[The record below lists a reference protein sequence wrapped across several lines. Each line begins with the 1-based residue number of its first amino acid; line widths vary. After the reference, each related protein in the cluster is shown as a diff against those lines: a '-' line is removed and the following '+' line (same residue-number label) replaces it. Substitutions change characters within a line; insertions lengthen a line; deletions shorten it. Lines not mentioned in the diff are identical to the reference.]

1 MNQSTLISLSIGELT
16 RNTWEPVLE
25 EAVSALRSGYT
36 HYSPVNGIFE
46 LRKAIADHYSV
57 NQAEMGPENVLI
69 TPGVRQAVHNVLNH
83 LIKPGDEVIL
93 PYPHWFAFPELI
105 KQQGGVIVPFHTS
118 HENDYYLDPQ
128 ELAKLI
134 TPKTKLFIFNNP
146 CNPTGKIYISRE
158 VEALMQVLE
167 PHAGIHILSDEIYEF
182 INYGYDF
189 APLSQWQNLAD
200 RVITVGG
207 FSKTFAMAG
216 WRIGY
221 ILAAEKFIQEFLRY
235 QEVSLSG
242 IPVFTQK
249 AALKAFHTRN
259 EYLPQLIFELEAKKK
274 VAMEWVK
281 SVTGLPCYEPEGAYY
296 LFPNV
301 AYYFGASSPK
311 GRYINSAND
320 LAAYLFAEC
329 KVQVFSGSMFGNGD
343 HIRLSF
349 SMDDD
354 ILNEGLE
361 RISKGL
367 KALIH

>member
-1 MNQSTLISLSIGELT
+1 MSSNSLISLSIGELT

-25 EAVSALRSGYT
+25 EAVSALRGGYT

-46 LRKAIADHYSV
+46 LRQAIAEHYSMH
-57 NQAEMGPENVLI
+57 QAEMGPENVLI
-69 TPGVRQAVHNVLNH
+69 TPGVRQAVHNILTH

-93 PYPHWFAFPELI
+93 PHPHWFAFIELI
-105 KQQGGVIVPFHTS
+105 KQQGGVVVPLYTS
-118 HENDYYLDPQ
+118 YENDYFLDP
-128 ELAKLI
+128 EALKKLI
-134 TPKTKLFIFNNP
+134 TPNTKLFIFNNP

-167 PHAGIHILSDEIYEF
+167 PHTGIHILSDEIYEF
-182 INYGYDF
+182 INYGFDF

-207 FSKTFAMAG
+207 FSKAFAMAG
-216 WRIGY
+216 WRVGY
-221 ILAAEKFIQEFLRY
+221 ILAAEKFIQKFLKF

-249 AALKAFHTRN
+249 AALKAFLTRKD
-259 EYLPQLIFELEAKKK
+259 YLPQLLYELEQRKKT
-274 VAMEWVK
+274 AMEWVK
-281 SVTGLPCYEPEGAYY
+281 SVKGLPCYEPEGAYY
-296 LFPNV
+296 LFPNTS
-301 AYYFGASSPK
+301 YYFGASSPK

-329 KVQVFSGSMFGNGD
+329 KVQVFSGSMFGDSN

-349 SMDDD
+349 SMADDT
-354 ILNEGLE
+354 LNEGLE

-367 KALIH
+367 KDLIH